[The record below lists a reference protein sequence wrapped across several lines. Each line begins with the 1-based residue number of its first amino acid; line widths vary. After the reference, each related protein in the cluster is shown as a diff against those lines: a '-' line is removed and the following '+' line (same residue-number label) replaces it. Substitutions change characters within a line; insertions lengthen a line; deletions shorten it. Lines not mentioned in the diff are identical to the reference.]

1 MDRYILH
8 IETATKICS
17 IALSKNGKLLSF
29 KETDESAYVHAEVI
43 TLFIEDVLAA
53 GGIKASDLSAV
64 SVTSGPGS
72 YTGLRIGV
80 STAKG
85 LCYALSIPLISID
98 ALENLA
104 HLAAEKHGNTSI
116 VSMIDARRMEVFATI
131 YNAQLNVVKPV
142 SADVL
147 DKNSYSQFEPFIA
160 VGDGA
165 MKMKEVWKNRA
176 ISFDDMIKSSAC
188 GHVQLA
194 FERFSKGQFEDVA
207 YFEPFYLKDF
217 ISTSK
222 K

>member
-104 HLAAEKHGNTSI
+104 HLAAEKHAESKI
-116 VSMIDARRMEVFATI
+116 AAMIDARRMEVFSTI
-131 YNAQLNVVKPV
+131 YDEKMTICKPV

>member
-131 YNAQLNVVKPV
+131 YDAQLNVVKPV